1 MASPAIDVSIEIP
14 LDTVESDYG
23 SDFSPEEEEIVAQ
36 LLSTQHSRDDNPI
49 ISNVERDEPQRVLRF
64 PKILGR
70 AESSLLFRMAR
81 AADQEAEQI
90 SKAIDQCNQ
99 STKVVKGVTES
110 KPRAREETSIENSEN
125 LEGEATPSEDT
136 IAKLDVEDTRSP
148 LERFRTAPNKTLSV
162 SDLVAPAW
170 CELQYWYTLRTPSGK
185 KKRTK
190 EMKKGTKV
198 HEKLEAQVHT
208 TVKVEV
214 ATKEDAFGLRIWNV
228 IQGLRTLRATG
239 QTRELEV
246 WGTIDGLV
254 VNGVIDELNYI
265 CPDAEFGGYPD
276 LEDTLQPPT
285 ITNYASANQPTISEF
300 FKATGGSTLKEAA
313 KAITQHRVQ
322 TNKVYLCD
330 VKTRSVKSLPSG
342 PSMRPTKMQLM
353 LYHKLLSD
361 LATNAV
367 DFSVLSDRY
376 RLDQTRIFSDSLIAQ
391 IGSLNEEYDA
401 LSEPARSQE
410 SEPSWSQ
417 DSLSQLLAHNNL
429 ELLWSYM
436 IEEFQQTIPY
446 GVNSLGEVLKVEY
459 RSQTSGEIIGFK
471 TFSMSDKD
479 LKAYINH
486 EMEWWRGT
494 RKAEGV
500 IVEEA
505 YKCRSCDFAETC
517 EWRLEKIE
525 EAKQNART
533 ARKDRRKISN

>member
-1 MASPAIDVSIEIP
+1 MAKS
-14 LDTVESDYG
+14 
-23 SDFSPEEEEIVAQ
+23 
-36 LLSTQHSRDDNPI
+36 
-49 ISNVERDEPQRVLRF
+49 
-64 PKILGR
+64 
-70 AESSLLFRMAR
+70 
-81 AADQEAEQI
+81 
-90 SKAIDQCNQ
+90 
-99 STKVVKGVTES
+99 VTES
-110 KPRAREETSIENSEN
+110 KPRARETLIENSEN
-125 LEGEATPSEDT
+125 LGETTLSEDT
-136 IAKLDVEDTRSP
+136 VAKPEPEDTRSP
-148 LERFRTAPNKTLSV
+148 LERFRTAPKKTLSV

-208 TVKVEV
+208 TVRVEV
-214 ATKEDAFGLRIWNV
+214 ATKEDAFGLRIWNI
-228 IQGLRTLRATG
+228 IQGLRTLRTTG

-276 LEDTLQPPT
+276 LEDTLQQPT
-285 ITNYASANQPTISEF
+285 ITKSAPANQTTISDF
-300 FKATGGSTLKEAA
+300 FKATGGSTLEEAA
-313 KAITQHRVQ
+313 KAITKHR
-322 TNKVYLCD
+322 TETSKVYLCD

-367 DFSVLSDRY
+367 DFSILTDRY
-376 RLDQTRIFSDSLIAQ
+376 RLDSTRVFSDSLIAQ
-391 IGSLNEEYDA
+391 VGSLNEEYDA

-417 DSLSQLLAHNNL
+417 DSMSQLLAHNNL
-429 ELLWSYM
+429 ALLWSYM
-436 IEEFQQTIPY
+436 IEEFQQTMPY

-459 RSQTSGEIIGFK
+459 RSQVSGEIVGFK
-471 TFSMSDKD
+471 TFSMSEED
-479 LKAYINH
+479 LKTYIDH
-486 EMEWWRGT
+486 DMEWWRGA
-494 RKAEGV
+494 RKPEGV
-500 IVEEA
+500 VVEEA

-533 ARKDRRKISN
+533 ARKARRKASN